1 MSGVIQSILYVIV
14 VEEFFSAFVE
24 KRENK
29 KWVVWTTW
37 ILLFFYRMAVM
48 VCAQNTWQ
56 NILGNLLGIYI
67 VLYVLYVHRWQ
78 TFVLAPVW
86 FFSLSGAVEN
96 VLGLAIIWMRGSID
110 PSVRLY
116 GAVSNIIFWFITKFL
131 ELTVRKPLADN
142 GRKRTSIILAVLAL
156 AYLFFGH
163 LFSPLLPFIISY
175 AIAFSLQGVTNYFEK
190 RFRVPRKLSAAVLV
204 IWLWEICR

>member
-1 MSGVIQSILYVIV
+1 MSGVIQSILYVIAV
-14 VEEFFSAFVE
+14 GNFSAFVE

-48 VCAQNTWQ
+48 VCAQNSWQ

-86 FFSLSGAVEN
+86 FF
-96 VLGLAIIWMRGSID
+96 
-110 PSVRLY
+110 
-116 GAVSNIIFWFITKFL
+116 FFI
-131 ELTVRKPLADN
+131 R
-142 GRKRTSIILAVLAL
+142 RR
-156 AYLFFGH
+156 
-163 LFSPLLPFIISY
+163 
-175 AIAFSLQGVTNYFEK
+175 
-190 RFRVPRKLSAAVLV
+190 
-204 IWLWEICR
+204 